1 MVKLVRC
8 KLFQYKIEFLLFCIH
23 LHILFANVAYLITN
37 FMYGGNEMQDML
49 SKIVDM
55 DEKVRIQ
62 NKQAEQRKADSLKMI
77 NKKKDD
83 IYNDYISRARE
94 RIKKNAKAEK
104 EAADK
109 KWQKLE
115 AKQKESLAMLDESFK
130 KNGDT
135 WINAIV
141 DNVINS

>member
-1 MVKLVRC
+1 M
-8 KLFQYKIEFLLFCIH
+8 FCIS
-23 LHILFANVAYLITN
+23 LHIKFADIAHLIIN

-62 NKQAEQRKADSLKMI
+62 NKQAEKQKADSLKMI
-77 NKKKDD
+77 NQKKDD
-83 IYNDYISRARE
+83 IYNDYINRARE
-94 RIKKNAKAEK
+94 RIKKNQKAEQ

-109 KWQKLE
+109 KWQNIE
-115 AKQKESLAMLDESFK
+115 AKQKDSLAMLDESFK
-130 KNGDT
+130 KNGDK
-135 WINAIV
+135 WVNAIV

>member
-1 MVKLVRC
+1 
-8 KLFQYKIEFLLFCIH
+8 
-23 LHILFANVAYLITN
+23 
-37 FMYGGNEMQDML
+37 MYGGNEMQDML

-77 NKKKDD
+77 NQKKDD

-104 EAADK
+104 ESADK
-109 KWQKLE
+109 KWQQLE
-115 AKQKESLAMLDESFK
+115 AKQKQSLAMLDESFK
-130 KNGDT
+130 KNGDM
-135 WINAIV
+135 WVNAIV
-141 DNVINS
+141 ENVLNS